1 MIHGLVA
8 INKEKGISSHDAV
21 ARARRLFR
29 TKKAGHFGTLDP
41 NATGLLLIALGQA
54 TRFFDFYVKQDK
66 LYSGLIRFGYA
77 TRTYDAEGAPAGAKQ
92 PIDLATLDLESLL
105 AGFRGRQLQMPPAF
119 SAKKFKGKPLYTYAR
134 RQEAVSIAAVEIS
147 IHELSGRVVDA
158 ETLEFSAL
166 TSSGTYIRS
175 LAHDLGQKA
184 GCGAFLL
191 ELKRERIGSF
201 TLDQAKTLDDVAALA
216 AEGRELETVIPI
228 EKLLEEYPK
237 MIVNQAGRR
246 CITNGMALKAADV
259 VKILPAASND
269 FFRIFDDEGKL
280 LAIAEKEP
288 HAMSFKPYLVIPAD
302 EQEKESVSVSDSV
315 SNRT

>member
-1 MIHGLVA
+1 MIHGLIAVD
-8 INKEKGISSHDAV
+8 KEKGISSHDAV
-21 ARARRLFR
+21 ARVRRLLH

-77 TRTYDAEGAPAGAKQ
+77 TSTYDAEGSPLDEKRPCDLGN
-92 PIDLATLDLESLL
+92 IDLEALL
-105 AGFRGRQLQMPPAF
+105 SGFRGPMLQAPPAF

-134 RQEAVSIAAVEIS
+134 RQQPVSIAPVEVR
-147 IHELSGRVVDA
+147 IHELTGRAIAAD
-158 ETLEFSAL
+158 TLEFRAR

-191 ELKRERIGSF
+191 ELKREMIGAF
-201 TLDQAKTLDDVAALA
+201 RLEQAVTLERLA
-216 AEGRELETVIPI
+216 ELEAEGNALQAVIPI
-228 EKLLEEYPK
+228 ERLLEDFPK
-237 MIVNQAGRR
+237 MIVNPAGRR
-246 CITNGMALKAADV
+246 CISNGMALKASDV
-259 VKILPAASND
+259 LKIFPAASSD

-302 EQEKESVSVSDSV
+302 DQE
-315 SNRT
+315 

>member
-1 MIHGLVA
+1 MIHGLIAVD
-8 INKEKGISSHDAV
+8 KEKGISSHEAV
-21 ARARRLFR
+21 ARMRRLLG

-66 LYSGLIRFGYA
+66 LYTGLIRFGQA
-77 TRTYDAEGAPAGAKQ
+77 TATYDAEGEPLG
-92 PIDLATLDLESLL
+92 PRREVDLAAVDLEGLL
-105 AGFRGRQLQMPPAF
+105 SAFRGRLLQVPPAY

-134 RQEAVSIAAVEIS
+134 RREAVPLEAAEVF
-147 IHELSGRVVDA
+147 IHELAGRAVAAD
-158 ETLEFSAL
+158 TLEFRAL

-175 LAHDLGQKA
+175 LAHDLGQRL

-191 ELKRERIGSF
+191 ELRRESIGRF
-201 TLDQAKTLDDVAALA
+201 GLEQAVTLEQAEALA
-216 AEGRELETVIPI
+216 AGGRLLQAVIPI

-246 CITNGMALKAADV
+246 CVCNGMALKASDV
-259 VKILPAASND
+259 LKVYPTARRD

-288 HAMSFKPYLVIPAD
+288 HNLSFKPYLVIPED
-302 EQEKESVSVSDSV
+302 EQD
-315 SNRT
+315 

>member
-1 MIHGLVA
+1 MIHGLIAVD
-8 INKEKGISSHDAV
+8 KEKGISSHDAV
-21 ARARRLFR
+21 ARARRLFH

-77 TRTYDAEGAPAGAKQ
+77 TRTYDAEGAPLAAKQ
-92 PIDLATLDLESLL
+92 PVDLEQLDLDALL
-105 AGFRGRQLQMPPAF
+105 AGFRGKLLQMPPAF

-134 RQEAVSIAAVEIS
+134 RQETVHIAAAEVT
-147 IHELSGRVVDA
+147 IHELTGRAVDA
-158 ETLEFSAL
+158 ETLEFKAL

-184 GCGAFLL
+184 GCGAYLL
-191 ELKRERIGSF
+191 ELKRERIGRFSLAQARS
-201 TLDQAKTLDDVAALA
+201 LDEIAALA
-216 AEGRELETVIPI
+216 ADGKALEAVIPI
-228 EKLLEEYPK
+228 EKLLDEYPK

-246 CITNGMALKAADV
+246 CVCNGMALKASDV
-259 VKILPAASND
+259 LKIFPAASND

-280 LAIAEKEP
+280 LAIVEKEP
-288 HAMSFKPYLVIPAD
+288 HNMSFKPYLVIPED
-302 EQEKESVSVSDSV
+302 SSDA
-315 SNRT
+315 